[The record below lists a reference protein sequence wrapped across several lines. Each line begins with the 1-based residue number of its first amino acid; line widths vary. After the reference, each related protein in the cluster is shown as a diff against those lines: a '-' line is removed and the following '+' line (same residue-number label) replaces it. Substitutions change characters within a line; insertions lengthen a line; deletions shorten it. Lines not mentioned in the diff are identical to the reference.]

1 MTGLLL
7 SVKSVTKRFRS
18 FTAVSDVSL
27 NVRPGQRIGIIG
39 PNGSGKTTLINCISG
54 RLRPDSGTITFAGE
68 DVTRLEPY
76 RRARLGIARTFQIP
90 QPFMG
95 MTLAENLYVPL
106 EYGGGGR
113 DPSPTLRDQAHAILE
128 LLGLGGKI
136 DADCRALSQ
145 IELRKLELAR
155 ALAARPKLLLSD
167 EAMAGLS
174 PAEVDEVL
182 DILLEL
188 SGRGITVIMIEHIMR
203 AIMRFSE
210 DVLCLVSGQVVA
222 RGRPEEIVED
232 PNVRK
237 AYIGE

>member
-1 MTGLLL
+1 MSEPLLT
-7 SVKSVTKRFRS
+7 VRGATKRFRN
-18 FTAVSDVSL
+18 FTAVADVSL
-27 NVRPGQRIGIIG
+27 DVRAGQRIGIIG

-54 RLRPDSGTITFAGE
+54 RLRPDSGTIGFMGE
-68 DVTRLEPY
+68 DVTRLQPHQ
-76 RRARLGIARTFQIP
+76 RARRGITRTFQIP

-106 EYGGGGR
+106 EHGGA
-113 DPSPTLRDQAHAILE
+113 DPGAGSLRDQAHAILVM
-128 LLGLGGKI
+128 LGLGDKI

-182 DILLEL
+182 EILLQL
-188 SGRGITVIMIEHIMR
+188 SERGITVIMIEHIMR

-210 DVLCLVSGQVVA
+210 DVLCLVGGRVVA
-222 RGRPEEIVED
+222 RGRPEVIVED

>member
-1 MTGLLL
+1 MTGPLL
-7 SVKSVTKRFRS
+7 SVKAATKRFRS
-18 FTAVSDVSL
+18 FTAVSEVSL
-27 NVRPGQRIGIIG
+27 DVRPGQRIGIIG

-106 EYGGGGR
+106 EYGVAGR
-113 DPSPTLRDQAHAILE
+113 DPSSTLRDQAHAILE

-210 DVLCLVSGQVVA
+210 DVLCLVSGRVVA

>member
-1 MTGLLL
+1 MTAPLL
-7 SVKSVTKRFRS
+7 SVASATKRFAN
-18 FTAVSDVSL
+18 FTAVSDVSIDVL
-27 NVRPGQRIGIIG
+27 PGQRIGIIG

-54 RLRPDSGTITFAGE
+54 RLTPDNGTVSFAGH
-68 DVTRLEPY
+68 DVTRLQPY
-76 RRARLGIARTFQIP
+76 QRAKLGIARTFQIP

-106 EYGGGGR
+106 EYGAGGGT
-113 DPSPTLRDQAHAILE
+113 SASTLREQAHAILDM
-128 LLGLGGKI
+128 LGLAGKI
-136 DADCRALSQ
+136 DSDCRALSQ

-155 ALAARPKLLLSD
+155 ALAVRPKLLLSD

-182 DILLEL
+182 EILLEL
-188 SGRGITVIMIEHIMR
+188 SSRGITVIMIEHIMR

-210 DVLCLVSGQVVA
+210 DVLCLVSGRVVA